1 MITILLDSSNTNLT
15 VGIARDNLLLDYI
28 SYEAWQRQSEYMIP
42 ELDKL
47 LKKYNVER
55 NEIDDVIVAKGPGSY
70 TGVRIAITIAKTIAT
85 ALNAKLYAIS
95 SLRVQK
101 DCKNPSICLINA
113 RSGRSYIGVYEDDKV
128 LLEDQIMKN
137 EDVLNYIKEHPEYSV
152 CGDTKYL
159 GIEGIISNNIKEMLE
174 LKPVLESIN
183 PLSLKPVYM
192 KEEYAKPIY

>member
-1 MITILLDSSNTNLT
+1 MITILLDSSNTNLS
-15 VGIARDNLLLDYI
+15 VGIARDNLLLEYI

-47 LKKYNVER
+47 LSKYNVSR
-55 NEIDDVIVAKGPGSY
+55 DEIKEVMVAKGPGSY

-85 ALNAKLYAIS
+85 ALDAKLYAVS

-101 DCKNPSICLINA
+101 ACKNPSICLINA

-128 LLEDQIMKN
+128 LLDDQIMKN
-137 EDVLNYIKEHPEYSV
+137 EDVLNYIKEHPNYSV
-152 CGDTKYL
+152 CGDVKYL
-159 GIEGIISNNIKEMLE
+159 GLEGVISNNIQEMLS
-174 LKPVLESIN
+174 LKNVLEPAN

>member
-1 MITILLDSSNTNLT
+1 MITILLDSSNTNLS
-15 VGIARDNLLLDYI
+15 VGIARDNLLLEYI

-47 LKKYNVER
+47 LSKYNVSR
-55 NEIDDVIVAKGPGSY
+55 DEIKEVIVAKGPGSY

-85 ALNAKLYAIS
+85 ALDAKLYAVS

-101 DCKNPSICLINA
+101 ACKNPSICLINA

-128 LLEDQIMKN
+128 LLDDQIMKN
-137 EDVLNYIKEHPEYSV
+137 EDVLNYIKEHPNYSV
-152 CGDTKYL
+152 CGDVKYL
-159 GIEGIISNNIKEMLE
+159 GLEGVISNNIQEMLS
-174 LKPVLESIN
+174 LKNVLEPVN